1 MSPNYG
7 EQKYDKIRFN
17 NKRQPYSRRK
27 MMRKLIENKASIL
40 IISLFLLLTFS
51 SCSSQKKDQ
60 SLEQRIQSVEN
71 GLTEVNVMK
80 PQEIFQADRS
90 SDASADATTPPTARQ
105 PKMTLSERMQ
115 QLNVPGLSLAVIDD
129 YEIAWVKAY
138 GILEAGK
145 DAPVTPET
153 LFEAASTSKLL
164 ASITALS
171 LVEQGL
177 LDLDKDVNHYLKS
190 WKIPEN
196 SFTSEHEVTLRLL
209 LTHQSGLNR
218 PDGGFDYE
226 EGTIPS
232 LVQVLKGEAPAKN
245 QPAVVEYVPG
255 TKQQYSNIG
264 YLVIQQ
270 ILEDVLDKPYPQIIE
285 EKIFTP
291 LGISSSTFTFPF
303 EPELESRV
311 AKPHDQEGKAH
322 PNGLLPSAVAHG
334 GLVTTP
340 HDLAR
345 VVVELMRA
353 YQGRSGRIVSQ
364 ETLQQMFIPVL
375 DLDPGESVAS
385 NSQGLG
391 VFLIVD
397 KESVYFSHPG
407 GNYPGSVC
415 MLFASPIAGKGAVI
429 MTNSFGGWQLALEIL
444 ATLVDEYDWPTI
456 EYK

>member
-1 MSPNYG
+1 
-7 EQKYDKIRFN
+7 
-17 NKRQPYSRRK
+17 
-27 MMRKLIENKASIL
+27 MMRKLIETRAL
-40 IISLFLLLTFS
+40 IMIIPISLLLIFS
-51 SCSSQKKDQ
+51 SCSPKKKAQ
-60 SLEQRIQSVEN
+60 RLEQRILSVEN
-71 GLTEVNVMK
+71 GLVEVNVMK
-80 PQEIFQADRS
+80 PQAIFQADITT
-90 SDASADATTPPTARQ
+90 DAATPRTTPK
-105 PKMTLSERMQ
+105 PKMTLSDRMQ
-115 QLNVPGLSLAVIDD
+115 QLKVPGLSLAVIDD
-129 YEIAWVKAY
+129 YEIEWIKAY

-145 DAPVTPET
+145 DALVTPET
-153 LFEAASTSKLL
+153 RFEAASTSKLL

-177 LDLDKDVNHYLKS
+177 LDLDKDVNQNLKS

-196 SFTSEHEVTLRLL
+196 SFTSEQKVTLRRL

-226 EGTIPS
+226 DGTIPS

-245 QPAVVEYVPG
+245 QPAFVEYVPG
-255 TKQQYSNIG
+255 TKHQYSNIG

-270 ILEDVLDKPYPQIIE
+270 LLEDVLGKPYPQIIE

-291 LGISSSTFTFPF
+291 LGMSSSTFTFPF
-303 EPELESRV
+303 EWELESRV

-322 PNGLLPSAVAHG
+322 QNGLLPSAVAHG

-340 HDLAR
+340 YDLAKIT
-345 VVVELMRA
+345 VELMRA
-353 YQGRSGRIVSQ
+353 YQGRSDRIVSQ
-364 ETLQQMFIPVL
+364 KTVRQMFTPVL
-375 DLDPGESVAS
+375 ELDPGESVAS

-397 KESVYFSHPG
+397 EESVYFSHPG

-415 MLFASPIAGKGAVI
+415 MLFASPITGKGAVI
-429 MTNSFGGWQLALEIL
+429 MANSFGGWQLALEIL
-444 ATLVDEYDWPTI
+444 ATLVDEYEWPTV